1 MTSPEKDIMSKLDDL
16 WLDFHSGGIT
26 NPITVIEQISYLIF
40 ARLLDI
46 TETRHEVI
54 AKRTGKELKE
64 EERIFKKD
72 QQHLR
77 WSDFNDKTGAQLLPL
92 LRDEVFKHFEQV
104 DGYGSFMKGAQL
116 MIQKPELVE
125 LAVNA
130 VNKMPLIGG
139 GDTKGNLYEHLLS
152 KLNQA
157 GIAGQ
162 FRTPRHI
169 IHTIVK
175 LIDPKPDEK
184 VCDPACGTA
193 GFLVETLHHMM
204 ETYTSDEGI
213 FESEET
219 GKIYSLDKLRTEQKD
234 HINNGFLTGFDF
246 DATMLRV
253 SAMNMILHG
262 VKVPHIHYQD
272 TLASSFSDNFPE
284 KSENAFNVILANPP
298 FKGAIDFDRI
308 HPSLVKKVKTKKTEL
323 LFVLLILRMLK
334 MGGRAAVIVPDGVL
348 FGSSQAHL
356 ALRMAL
362 VEENQLEAVI
372 SLPAGVFKPYAGVS
386 TGILIFSKGGDTR
399 DVFFYDVQNDGY
411 SLDDKRTK
419 ITAND
424 LPQLLERW
432 KNRDSKKDTDRSAK
446 AFFIPK
452 NDIVNSKYDLSIT
465 RYKEEKY
472 QEQGYAEPK
481 VIIEKMEALE
491 ADILSDLKVLKGMI
505 NE

>member
-1 MTSPEKDIMSKLDDL
+1 MTQPEKDIMSKLDDL

-46 TETRHEVI
+46 TETRNEVM
-54 AKRTGKELKE
+54 ARRTGNELKE
-64 EERIFKKD
+64 EDRIFKKD
-72 QQHLR
+72 QQRLR
-77 WSDFNDKTGAQLLPL
+77 WGDFNDKIGVQLLPL

-104 DGYGSFMKGAQL
+104 DGYGAFMKGAQL

-125 LAVNA
+125 RAVNV
-130 VNKMPLIGG
+130 VNKLPLVGG

-169 IHTIVK
+169 IHTVVK
-175 LIDPKPDEK
+175 MIDPKPDET

-204 ETYTSDEGI
+204 ETYTSEEGI
-213 FESEET
+213 FESDET

-262 VKVPHIHYQD
+262 VKVPNIHYQD

-284 KSENAFNVILANPP
+284 KSENAFDVILANPP
-298 FKGAIDFDRI
+298 FKGAVDFDRVL
-308 HPSLVKKVKTKKTEL
+308 PALVKKVKTRKTEL
-323 LFVLLILRMLK
+323 LFVQLILRMLK

-356 ALRMAL
+356 ALRKTL

-372 SLPAGVFKPYAGVS
+372 SLPSGVFKPYAGVS

-399 DVFFYDVQNDGY
+399 NVFFYDVQKDGY
-411 SLDDKRTK
+411 SLDDKRTPVK
-419 ITAND
+419 AND
-424 LPQLLERW
+424 LPNLQERW
-432 KNRDSKKDTDRSAK
+432 KNRDPEKDTDRSTK

-452 NDIVNSKYDLSIT
+452 KDIVKSNYDLSIT

-472 QEQGYAEPK
+472 GEQVCDEPQD
-481 VIIEKMEALE
+481 IIEKMEKLE
-491 ADILSDLKVLKGMI
+491 ADILGDLKALKGMLG
-505 NE
+505 

>member
-1 MTSPEKDIMSKLDDL
+1 MTQREKDIMSKLDDL

-54 AKRTGKELKE
+54 AKRTGKELE
-64 EERIFKKD
+64 EKDRIFKSG

-104 DGYGSFMKGAQL
+104 EGYGSFMKGAQL

-125 LAVNA
+125 LAVNV
-130 VNKMPLIGG
+130 VNKLPLVGG

-175 LIDPKPDEK
+175 LIDPKPDEN

-219 GKIYSLDKLRTEQKD
+219 GTIYSLDKLSTAQKD

-262 VKVPHIHYQD
+262 VKVPNIHYQD

-284 KSENAFNVILANPP
+284 KSENAFNIILANPP
-298 FKGAIDFDRI
+298 FKGAIDFDRVL
-308 HPSLVKKVKTKKTEL
+308 PALVKKVKTKKTEL
-323 LFVLLILRMLK
+323 LFVQLILRMLK
-334 MGGRAAVIVPDGVL
+334 VGGRAAVIVPDGVL

-356 ALRMAL
+356 ALRRAL

-372 SLPAGVFKPYAGVS
+372 SLPSGVFKPYAGVS
-386 TGILIFSKGGDTR
+386 TGILMFSKGGDTR
-399 DVFFYDVQNDGY
+399 DVFFYDVQSDGY

-419 ITAND
+419 IQAND
-424 LPQLLERW
+424 LPELQERW
-432 KNRDSKKDTDRSAK
+432 KNRDPEKDTDRSSK

-452 NDIVNSKYDLSIT
+452 SDIVKSKYDLSIT
-465 RYKEEKY
+465 GYKEERY
-472 QEQGYAEPK
+472 EEQGYDEPE
-481 VIIEKMEALE
+481 IIIGKMEALE
-491 ADILSDLKVLKGMI
+491 VEILDNLKVLKGML
-505 NE
+505 NG